1 MKTPRLLLFIPIAC
15 LSFLFAGCAT
25 KTKEAKAEGEQA
37 AAEDEYVYVPSSTG
51 SNLPKKVKK
60 SDIVTGKVTKDGKV
74 VTVDKDDFSRN
85 LRPGRQMETSGA
97 R

>member
-1 MKTPRLLLFIPIAC
+1 MKNLRYTLAGLALLC
-15 LSFLFAGCAT
+15 LTGCAT
-25 KTKEAKAEGEQA
+25 KPKEAKAEQA
-37 AAEDEYVYVPSSTG
+37 AAEEEYVYVPSSTG

-60 SDIVTGKVTKDGKV
+60 SDIIAGKVTKDGKV
-74 VTVDKDDFSRN
+74 TTVDKDEFSRN

>member
-15 LSFLFAGCAT
+15 LSFFFAGCAT

-51 SNLPKKVKK
+51 SSLPKKVKK